1 MGSERMGGRRK
12 TIYLGLEEMQ
22 ECVGA
27 PMKKD
32 TGGRGTGNVNWP
44 ILTPRPAFMVGHVTC
59 GMYYV
64 AT

>member
-1 MGSERMGGRRK
+1 
-12 TIYLGLEEMQ
+12 
-22 ECVGA
+22 
-27 PMKKD
+27 MKKD

-44 ILTPRPAFMVGHVTC
+44 ILTPRPAFMVGHVTS